1 VAIFGRN
8 SARQRLRRAAR
19 ESLKIPPFGSPV
31 DCTPWV
37 TGGLWPAEL
46 SAVTPDNA
54 PLIKYLRADL
64 QRIVNFAND
73 QLQGIRRAG
82 LTDSTRRL
90 EEARVI
96 NDARAFAVRRVEST
110 VRYLRNMSSKLPAEP
125 LRVSD
130 ADDVEKTKRLD
141 LAPPRPNANLST
153 GAAAPLSAQ
162 RDRRPLLSVEQLEI
176 PEPPLAELSPPTA
189 EPASVRREQ
198 PGLAEVVDSGDTE
211 ALEEITTLLQESAP
225 LAVAPLESPSYEQRI
240 ADPSEPPA
248 GEWWVRRAEPTM
260 EDTETAAHLRAVQ
273 PAKSE
278 REWLQRILEFVAR
291 QEPRLRW
298 AVGVQED
305 GATLL
310 VTDLAHGWIPPG
322 ITLPAGVRLLEPRH
336 RTGTVATL
344 LGETTWSETYA
355 PGDQLNSVT
364 DHDPIDTS
372 LQPLELPAIDDL
384 GWSLSEATHWRD
396 GLPQIVNTL
405 AKAGAAGT
413 GILDSEIDVLRMHLE
428 NTRSRLVAQ
437 YPGVEGGALLN
448 CQLLAATE
456 GLATNNELHANYHF
470 AWFQRLSA
478 PWPGGWTV
486 DP

>member
-1 VAIFGRN
+1 M
-8 SARQRLRRAAR
+8 S
-19 ESLKIPPFGSPV
+19 
-31 DCTPWV
+31 
-37 TGGLWPAEL
+37 GGLWPAEL
-46 SAVTPDNA
+46 STVTPDNA

-64 QRIVNFAND
+64 QRIVNLAND
-73 QLQGIRRAG
+73 ELQGIRRAG
-82 LTDSTRRL
+82 LTDSTRRS

-96 NDARAFAVRRVEST
+96 NDARAFAIRRVEST
-110 VRYLRNMSSKLPAEP
+110 VRYLHNMSSKLPAEP
-125 LRVSD
+125 PRVSD
-130 ADDVEKTKRLD
+130 ADDVEKTQGLE

-162 RDRRPLLSVEQLEI
+162 RDRRPLLSVEQPEI
-176 PEPPLAELSPPTA
+176 AEPPLAELSPPTT
-189 EPASVRREQ
+189 ERASVKWEQ

-211 ALEEITTLLQESAP
+211 VLEEITTLQEFAP
-225 LAVAPLESPSYEQRI
+225 LAVAPLESLSYEQRI
-240 ADPSEPPA
+240 ADPSELPA
-248 GEWWVRRAEPTM
+248 DEWSVRRAEPTM
-260 EDTETAAHLRAVQ
+260 EDTETAAHLRAVE

-322 ITLPAGVRLLEPRH
+322 ITLPVGVRLLEPRH
-336 RTGTVATL
+336 RTGTLAAL

-372 LQPLELPAIDDL
+372 LQPLELPTIDDL

-437 YPGVEGGALLN
+437 YPGVEGGGLLN
-448 CQLLAATE
+448 CLLLAATE

-470 AWFQRLSA
+470 AWFQKLSA
-478 PWPGGWTV
+478 PWAGGWTV

>member
-1 VAIFGRN
+1 MAIFGRN

-19 ESLKIPPFGSPV
+19 ESLKIPPFSSPV

-46 SAVTPDNA
+46 STITPDNG
-54 PLIKYLRADL
+54 PLIKYLKADL
-64 QRIVNFAND
+64 QRIVNLAND
-73 QLQGIRRAG
+73 ELQGIRRAG
-82 LTDSTRRL
+82 LTDSTRRS

-110 VRYLRNMSSKLPAEP
+110 VRYLHNMSSKLPAGP
-125 LRVSD
+125 LPVSD
-130 ADDVEKTKRLD
+130 MADVETIKGLE
-141 LAPPRPNANLST
+141 LAPPRPNANSCT
-153 GAAAPLSAQ
+153 DTAARPGAQP
-162 RDRRPLLSVEQLEI
+162 DRRPLLSVEQ
-176 PEPPLAELSPPTA
+176 PENPDPPLAELSPPTA
-189 EPASVRREQ
+189 EPAVKPEQ
-198 PGLAEVVDSGDTE
+198 PGLAEVVDSDDTE
-211 ALEEITTLLQESAP
+211 VLQEIATPMQEFAP
-225 LAVAPLESPSYEQRI
+225 LAVAPLKPPPDEQRI

-248 GEWWVRRAEPTM
+248 DEWSGRRAEPAI
-260 EDTETAAHLRAVQ
+260 EDTETTRQLRAVE

-278 REWLQRILEFVAR
+278 REWLRRILEFVAR

-322 ITLPAGVRLLEPRH
+322 ITLPVGVRLLEPRY
-336 RTGTVATL
+336 RTGTVAAL
-344 LGETTWSETYA
+344 LGETTWSEAYA
-355 PGDQLNSVT
+355 PGDQLNPVT

-372 LQPLELPAIDDL
+372 LQPLELPAIGDL

-396 GLPQIVNTL
+396 GLPQIVNAL

-413 GILDSEIDVLRMHLE
+413 GILDSEIDVLRTHLE
-428 NTRSRLVAQ
+428 NTWSRLVAQ
-437 YPGVEGGALLN
+437 YPAIEGGALLN
-448 CQLLAATE
+448 FLLLAATE

-478 PWPGGWTV
+478 PWAGEWTA
-486 DP
+486 DS

>member
-1 VAIFGRN
+1 MAIFGRN

-19 ESLKIPPFGSPV
+19 ESLKIPPFSSPV

-46 SAVTPDNA
+46 STITPDNG

-64 QRIVNFAND
+64 QRIVNLAND
-73 QLQGIRRAG
+73 ELQGIRRAG
-82 LTDSTRRL
+82 LTDSTRRS

-125 LRVSD
+125 LPVSD
-130 ADDVEKTKRLD
+130 AADVEKIKRLE

-153 GAAAPLSAQ
+153 DTAAPPGAQ
-162 RDRRPLLSVEQLEI
+162 RDRRPLLSVEQ
-176 PEPPLAELSPPTA
+176 PENPDPPLAELSPPTA
-189 EPASVRREQ
+189 EPAVKREQ

-211 ALEEITTLLQESAP
+211 VLEEIATLMQEFAP
-225 LAVAPLESPSYEQRI
+225 LAVAPLEPPSREQRI

-248 GEWWVRRAEPTM
+248 DEWLVRRAEPAI
-260 EDTETAAHLRAVQ
+260 EDTETTRQLRAVE

-278 REWLQRILEFVAR
+278 REWLRRILEFVAR

-322 ITLPAGVRLLEPRH
+322 ITLPVGIRLLEPRH
-336 RTGTVATL
+336 RTGTVAAL

-355 PGDQLNSVT
+355 PGDQLNPVT
-364 DHDPIDTS
+364 DDDPIDTS

-384 GWSLSEATHWRD
+384 GWSLNEATHWRD
-396 GLPQIVNTL
+396 GLPQIVNAL

-413 GILDSEIDVLRMHLE
+413 GILDSEIDVLRTHLE
-428 NTRSRLVAQ
+428 NTRYRLVAQ

-448 CQLLAATE
+448 CLLLAATE
-456 GLATNNELHANYHF
+456 GLAANNELHANYHF

-478 PWPGGWTV
+478 PWAGGWTA
-486 DP
+486 DS